1 METEKNISKETISE
15 IDAAREIEDVKKIE
29 AALFISGKFLS
40 MQELVSLT
48 DINPIL
54 LQDYLEKLSQIY
66 DETRAMEIVNQND
79 LWKMDVRQEH
89 REIVNKIATGNEE
102 FTDAEQKTLAVIAYK
117 QPITQAKVISMRGNK
132 AYDHIKKL
140 SDLGLIKS
148 KKAGRTLELS
158 LSTDFY
164 DYFNLKDENIL
175 KKPDKE

>member
-1 METEKNISKETISE
+1 MELDKNLSKQTVSE
-15 IDAAREIEDVKKIE
+15 IDEKRELEDIKKIE

-54 LQDYLEKLSQIY
+54 LQDYLEKLSEKY
-66 DETRAMEIVNQND
+66 DDKRAIEIVNQND
-79 LWKMDVRQEH
+79 LWKMDVKSEH
-89 REIVNKIATGNEE
+89 REIVNRIATGSEE

-117 QPITQAKVISMRGNK
+117 QPITQAKVIAMRGNK

-148 KKAGRTLELS
+148 KKSSRTRELT
-158 LSTDFY
+158 LSNEFY
-164 DYFNLKDENIL
+164 DYFNVKEEIL
-175 KKPDKE
+175 NKSGSD